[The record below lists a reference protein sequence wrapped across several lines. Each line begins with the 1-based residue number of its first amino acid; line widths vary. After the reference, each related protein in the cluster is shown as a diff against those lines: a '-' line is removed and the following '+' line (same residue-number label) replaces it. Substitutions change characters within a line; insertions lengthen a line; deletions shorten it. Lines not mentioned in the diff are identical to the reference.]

1 MAFRTDLAVE
11 AVNEAAAEAG
21 RLSGVRSR
29 TRSSGEMVIT
39 EVEILDAR
47 GEEAI
52 GRPRGKYITV
62 EYGRL
67 APHMLAHAAEAT
79 ARELEALLRSCG
91 IDSSAEVM
99 AVGLGNRNITPDIIG
114 PLAAEQII
122 ATRHLVRA
130 EKYFAGWRP
139 VSVLVPGVLGMTGI
153 ESAELVRGAV
163 GASTPKAV
171 IVIDALAAGDAS
183 RLCRTVQLASSGI
196 APGSG
201 VGNSR
206 AELSEKTLGVPVIA
220 VGVPT
225 VVDADTLCGGVGNS
239 GMFVT
244 PREID
249 RQAALAAKLVAAAV
263 NICLHKITFEEAIAF
278 VE

>member
-1 MAFRTDLAVE
+1 MAFRTDLAL
-11 AVNEAAAEAG
+11 EAANAANAEAG

-29 TRSSGEMVIT
+29 TRSSGELVIT
-39 EVEILDAR
+39 EVEILDER
-47 GEEAI
+47 GEKEL
-52 GRPRGKYITV
+52 GRPCGTYVTV
-62 EYGRL
+62 EHGTL
-67 APHMLAHAAEAT
+67 APHMLARTAEVT
-79 ARELEALLRSCG
+79 ARELETMLRNCG
-91 IDSSAEVM
+91 IDGADEVM

-122 ATRHLVRA
+122 ATRHLVRT

-163 GASTPKAV
+163 DASDPKAV

-225 VVDADTLCGGVGNS
+225 VVDADTLCGGAGGS

-249 RQAALAAKLVAAAV
+249 RSAALAAKLVAAVV
-263 NICLHKITFEEAIAF
+263 NICLH
-278 VE
+278 